1 MKIEILTL
9 FPEMFE
15 GFLTSSIL
23 GRAVEKNLV
32 SIRIHNIRDFAANK
46 HKQADDYPYGGGA
59 GMVLMPQPL
68 SDCIRHVLS
77 DYQDE
82 EAESM
87 PKVIY
92 LSPQG
97 KVLNQKLAQQLSK
110 EPGLILLC
118 GHYEGIDQRVIDR
131 YVDMEISIGDYV
143 LTGGEVPAMALIDCV
158 TRLIP
163 GVLGSCESI
172 LEESHTAGLLE
183 YPQYTRPAVFN
194 NDEVPQVLLSGDHK
208 KIEKWRR
215 QQSLKNTLKK
225 RPDLLSRAALTEEDY
240 RMLKEL
246 EDSN

>member
-15 GFLTSSIL
+15 NFCTTSIL
-23 GRAVEKNLV
+23 GRAVENNLV
-32 SIRIHNIRDFAANK
+32 TIKVHNIRDFAANK

-59 GMVLMPQPL
+59 GMVMMPQPI
-68 SDCIRHVLS
+68 SDCMKHVLS
-77 DYQDE
+77 GYR
-82 EAESM
+82 ESEKREI
-87 PKVIY
+87 PKVIH

-97 KVLNQKLAQQLSK
+97 KVLNQKMAQQLSK
-110 EPGLILLC
+110 ESALVLLC
-118 GHYEGIDQRVIDR
+118 GHYEGIDQRVIDK

-143 LTGGEVPAMALIDCV
+143 LTGGEIPAMVLIDCV

-163 GVLGSCESI
+163 DVLGSAESI
-172 LEESHTAGLLE
+172 MDESHSDGLLE
-183 YPQYTRPAVFN
+183 YPQYTRPAVYDG
-194 NDEVPQVLLSGDHK
+194 DEVPEVLLSGNHR
-208 KIEKWRR
+208 KIDEWRR

-225 RPDLLSRAALTEEDY
+225 RPDLLKRVKLTEDDL